1 MKVKYNNRKTFTL
14 IDGYED
20 ITLNRVRLT
29 GKNAMNNTSGFDVY
43 NDKEQKLYPRQDYT
57 VVYEVGD
64 GYVEYTSD
72 QNTYYVFD
80 IYNEDRYVIG
90 QQISTT
96 SYVPNGILRTSG
108 QGKAYAEAKPIYIY
122 TDENGY
128 FNYKVVEIQPE
139 EEEGQIKLV
148 ITKVTDE
155 EKEAWKKADE
165 EKAFKIALASKLEEI
180 SASCKT
186 AITDG
191 IDFNGSHY
199 RYDAEDQNNISNA
212 VTLANQTKL
221 AVPYHAD
228 GESCRLFEPNEITN
242 IYILEETN
250 LTHNITYNN
259 QLKLYV
265 QTLTTK
271 AEIEE
276 VVYGVTEL
284 TGEYLNTYNMIMT
297 QAKEVIRHFI
307 GQNDVPDAPAAAD
320 EKSPAEVPE
329 SPVETPENSTE
340 VTKPTVETTENLTE
354 TVEQPTEVSKDS
366 TKTE

>member
-80 IYNEDRYVIG
+80 IYNEDKYVTG

-96 SYVPNGILRTSG
+96 SYVPNGILRKSG
-108 QGKAYAEAKPIYIY
+108 QGKAYAEAEPTLVY
-122 TDENGY
+122 TDEEGF
-128 FNYKVVEIQPE
+128 FNYKVIEIKPE
-139 EEEGQIKLV
+139 EEEGRVELV
-148 ITKVTDE
+148 IAEVTKE
-155 EKEAWKKADE
+155 EKDAWREEAKQAAYE
-165 EKAFKIALASKLEEI
+165 NALSAKLTEI
-180 SASCKT
+180 SAASKA
-186 AITDG
+186 AIVKG
-191 IDFNGSHY
+191 IDLNDSHY
-199 RYDAEDQNNISNA
+199 SYETEDQNNISNA

-228 GESCRLFEPNEITN
+228 GESCRLYEPDEITS
-242 IYILEETN
+242 IYVLEETN
-250 LTHNITYNN
+250 LTHNVTYHN
-259 QLKLYV
+259 QLKLYI

-271 AEIEE
+271 DEIEE
-276 VVYGVTEL
+276 IKYGETEL
-284 TGEYLNTYNMIMT
+284 TGEYLDTYNMIMA
-297 QAKEVIRHFI
+297 QAQKVIRHFI
-307 GQNDVPDAPAAAD
+307 GENNMPAAVD
-320 EKSPAEVPE
+320 EESPVEVPE

-340 VTKPTVETTENLTE
+340 VIESPVETTENSTE
-354 TVEQPTEVSKDS
+354 TVESPAEVSKDL

>member
-1 MKVKYNNRKTFTL
+1 MKVKYNDRKTFTL

-80 IYNEDRYVIG
+80 IYNEDKYVTG

-96 SYVPNGILRTSG
+96 SYVPNGILRKSG
-108 QGKAYAEAKPIYIY
+108 QGKAYAEAEPDLVY
-122 TDENGY
+122 TDEEGF
-128 FNYKVVEIQPE
+128 FNYKVIEIKPE
-139 EEEGQIKLV
+139 EEEGRVELV
-148 ITKVTDE
+148 IVEVTEE
-155 EKEAWKKADE
+155 EKDAWREEAKQAAYE
-165 EKAFKIALASKLEEI
+165 NALSAKLAEI
-180 SASCKT
+180 SAASKA
-186 AITDG
+186 AIVNG
-191 IDFNGSHY
+191 IDLNDSHY
-199 RYDAEDQNNISNA
+199 SYGTEDQNNISNA

-228 GESCRLFEPNEITN
+228 GESCRLYEPDEITS
-242 IYILEETN
+242 IYVLEETN
-250 LTHNITYNN
+250 LTHNVTYHN
-259 QLKLYV
+259 QLKLYI

-271 AEIEE
+271 EEIEAIK
-276 VVYGVTEL
+276 YGETEL
-284 TGEYLNTYNMIMT
+284 TGEYLDTYNMIMA
-297 QAKEVIRHFI
+297 QAQEVIKHFV
-307 GQNDVPDAPAAAD
+307 GENNMPAAAD
-320 EKSPAEVPE
+320 GESPVEVPE

-340 VTKPTVETTENLTE
+340 VTESPVETTENSTE
-354 TVEQPTEVSKDS
+354 TVESPAEVSKDS